1 MMSDYFFDTEL
12 RAKIESLLLPDIQTP
27 GQYIGGEPG
36 SIVKRAE
43 SVRGRFCFAFP
54 DLYTIGMSNYALQ
67 LLYAIMNRRDDWA
80 CERVFC
86 PQPDMEQ
93 ILRHNGLPLYSL
105 ETFTPLDKFD
115 VLGFT
120 LQYELCYTNVL
131 TMLDLGRVPLHG
143 EKRDMSHPLVIAGGP
158 SACNPEPL
166 ADFVD
171 LFLIGDGEESLPAVC
186 DAWLELKQSALYS
199 GRVSEAQSIV
209 ERREALLH
217 MARRFPYAYVPRFYE
232 AKINADGRVGT
243 PRPIESGVPE
253 KIGRAVVSDIDAYP
267 TPTNPILPLI
277 ESVQDR
283 ISVEIMRG
291 CPGACRFC
299 QSSPI
304 KRPIRTRPVDSIVKA
319 AREACLATGVRDVSL
334 LSLSSSDYPE
344 FDDLMVKLRETLTP
358 LGISIAVPSLRV
370 NHQLSGVT
378 QALTTERSSGLTIAP
393 EAALDDMRKRI
404 NKQVTNENLLE
415 GCRSAFENG
424 FSRVKMYFMCG
435 LPEETEADID
445 GIVSLSQEI
454 AFLGKSVLKRFP
466 NITASVSNFIPKPQ
480 TPFERYGAQTRE
492 YFAETHK
499 RLREARHVRAV
510 QAKYHGLET
519 SLAEAMISRGD
530 RRMGAVIET
539 AWRNGARL
547 DAWREYFRPDLWR
560 SAAEAEGINL
570 NVVVHTPY
578 DESAELPWGHISI
591 KPLKMAAGETLEIC
605 INGKK

>member
-1 MMSDYFFDTEL
+1 MSDYFFDTEL

-67 LLYAIMNRRDDWA
+67 LLYAIMNHRDDWA

-86 PQPDMEQ
+86 PQPDMEL
-93 ILRHNGLPLYSL
+93 ILRRNNLPLYSL
-105 ETFTPLDKFD
+105 ETFTPLGKFD

-120 LQYELCYTNVL
+120 LQYELCYTNIL
-131 TMLDLGRVPLHG
+131 TMLDLARVPIRALD
-143 EKRDMSHPLVIAGGP
+143 RDMSHPLVIAGGP
-158 SACNPEPL
+158 SAFNPEPL
-166 ADFVD
+166 ADFID
-171 LFLIGDGEESLPAVC
+171 LFLIGDGEESLPTIC
-186 DAWLELKQSALYS
+186 DAWLELKQSGAN
-199 GRVSEAQSIV
+199 RN
-209 ERREALLH
+209 EALLN
-217 MARRFPYAYVPRFYE
+217 MARCFPYAYVPRFYDVE
-232 AKINADGRVGT
+232 IGSDGRAKM
-243 PRPIESGVPE
+243 PRPTESGVPE
-253 KIGRAVVSDIDAYP
+253 RIGRAVVSDINAYP

-291 CPGACRFC
+291 CPGGCRFC

-304 KRPIRTRPVDSIVKA
+304 KRPIRTRPVSSIVTA

-344 FDDLMVKLRETLTP
+344 FDELMVKLRETLTP

-378 QALTTERSSGLTIAP
+378 QALTTERSSSLTIAP
-393 EAALDDMRKRI
+393 EAALDEMRKRI
-404 NKQVTNENLLE
+404 NKQVTNENLID

-445 GIVSLSQEI
+445 GIVSLSQDI
-454 AFLGKSVLKRFP
+454 AFLGKSVMKRLP
-466 NITASVSNFIPKPQ
+466 AITASVSNFIPKPQ
-480 TPFERYGAQTRE
+480 TPFERYGMQTRE

-499 RLREARHVRAV
+499 RLRESRHVRAV
-510 QAKYHGLET
+510 QVKYHGLET
-519 SLAEAMISRGD
+519 SMAEAMISRGD
-530 RRMGAVIET
+530 RRTGRVIET
-539 AWRNGARL
+539 AWRNGVRL
-547 DAWREYFRPDLWR
+547 DAWREHFRPDLWR
-560 SAAEAEGINL
+560 AAIESVGLDL
-570 NVVVHTPY
+570 NTIVHTPY
-578 DESAELPWGHISI
+578 DDTAELPWSHITT
-591 KPLKMAAGETLEIC
+591 KPLKMDGQASCPIQ
-605 INGKK
+605 

>member
-1 MMSDYFFDTEL
+1 MNDYYFDPEL

-36 SIVKRAE
+36 SVVKRAE

-67 LLYAIMNRRDDWA
+67 LLYSIINRREDWA
-80 CERVFC
+80 CERAFC
-86 PQPDMEQ
+86 PQPDMER
-93 ILRHNGLPLYSL
+93 ILRENGLPLYSL

-131 TMLDLGRVPLHG
+131 TMLDLGRVPLRG
-143 EKRDMSHPLVIAGGP
+143 EDRDMSHPLVIAGGP
-158 SACNPEPL
+158 SAFNPEPM
-166 ADFVD
+166 ADFID
-171 LFLIGDGEESLPAVC
+171 LFLIGDAEESLPAIC
-186 DAWLELKQSALYS
+186 DAWLERKQS
-199 GRVSEAQSIV
+199 GDDRN
-209 ERREALLH
+209 EALLS
-217 MARRFPYAYVPRFYE
+217 MARRFPYVYVPRFYE
-232 AKINADGRVGT
+232 AEIGSDGRAKM
-243 PRPIESGVPE
+243 PRPIENGVPE
-253 KIGRAVVSDIDAYP
+253 KIVRAVVSDIDAYP

-291 CPGACRFC
+291 CPGGCRFC

-304 KRPIRTRPVDSIVKA
+304 KRPIRTRSVDSIVKA

-344 FDDLMVKLRETLTP
+344 FDELMVRLRETLTP

-393 EAALDDMRKRI
+393 EAALDEMRKRI
-404 NKQVTNENLLE
+404 NKQVTNENLIE

-445 GIVSLSQEI
+445 GIVSLSQDI

-466 NITASVSNFIPKPQ
+466 AITASVSNFIPKPQ
-480 TPFERYGAQTRE
+480 TPFERYGMQTRD
-492 YFAETHK
+492 YFTTTHR
-499 RLREARHVRAV
+499 RLREAKHVRAV
-510 QAKYHGLET
+510 QVKYHGLET
-519 SLAEAMISRGD
+519 SMAEAMVARGD
-530 RRMGAVIET
+530 RRMGTVIET

-547 DAWREYFRPDLWR
+547 DAWREHFRPDLWH
-560 SAAEAEGINL
+560 AAVETAGIDL
-570 NVVVHTPY
+570 NAVVHTPY
-578 DESAELPWGHISI
+578 DESAELPWGHITT
-591 KPLKMAAGETLEIC
+591 KPFKDV
-605 INGKK
+605 NG

>member
-1 MMSDYFFDTEL
+1 MSDYFFDAEL

-36 SIVKRAE
+36 SVVKRAE

-86 PQPDMEQ
+86 PQPDMEL
-93 ILRHNGLPLYSL
+93 ILRRNALPLYSL

-131 TMLDLGRVPLHG
+131 TMLDLARVPIRAM
-143 EKRDMSHPLVIAGGP
+143 ERDMSHPLVIAGGP
-158 SACNPEPL
+158 SAFNPEPM
-166 ADFVD
+166 ADFFD
-171 LFLIGDGEESLPAVC
+171 LFLIGDGEESLPAIC
-186 DAWLELKQSALYS
+186 DAWLELKQSGANRNES
-199 GRVSEAQSIV
+199 
-209 ERREALLH
+209 LLN
-217 MARRFPYAYVPRFYE
+217 MARRFPYAYVPRFYDVE
-232 AKINADGRVGT
+232 IGIDGRAKM
-243 PRPIESGVPE
+243 PRPTENGVPE

-291 CPGACRFC
+291 CPGGCRFC

-304 KRPIRTRPVDSIVKA
+304 KRPIRTRPVDSIVTA

-344 FDDLMVKLRETLTP
+344 FDELMVKLRETLTP

-393 EAALDDMRKRI
+393 EAALDEMRKRI
-404 NKQVTNENLLE
+404 NKQVTNENLIE

-445 GIVSLSQEI
+445 GIVSLSQDI
-454 AFLGKSVLKRFP
+454 AFLGKSVSKRFP
-466 NITASVSNFIPKPQ
+466 SITASVSNFIPKPQ
-480 TPFERYGAQTRE
+480 TPFERYAMQTRG
-492 YFAETHK
+492 YFAEAHK
-499 RLREARHVRAV
+499 RLREAKHVRAV
-510 QAKYHGLET
+510 QVKYHGLET
-519 SLAEAMISRGD
+519 SMAEAMVSRGD
-530 RRMGAVIET
+530 RRMGRVIET

-547 DAWREYFRPDLWR
+547 DAWREHFRPDLWR
-560 SAAEAEGINL
+560 AAIESVGLDL
-570 NVVVHTPY
+570 NAIVHTPY
-578 DESAELPWGHISI
+578 VETAELPWGHITT
-591 KPLKMAAGETLEIC
+591 KPLKMGTNAMPCDLCVNDE
-605 INGKK
+605 